1 MAFWSKITGIIGNI
15 FTLGIGSNA
24 HALKDHTD
32 GIAVRNN
39 ADGAN
44 ANIII
49 ARPQGVNQDIHGA
62 TYLDVKQRIV
72 DIEFAFDGDTY
83 TPGSNNNRYG
93 ICHTSGGTYTA
104 GAIYHEVG
112 TDLFPV
118 PMFKM
123 MMASPQMTFS
133 GTISMVEDA
142 LYITESASAPYA
154 WTLRGGGSAAGL
166 GVVKTIALSFSFSN
180 IGTPVLSTS
189 SIPGGARVLRS
200 SLKIGTPFSGGSN
213 PTCLVEVHGAN
224 VDTLLQAVV
233 DNNVLM
239 SGVNYFDNEEVI
251 AVPLNEGGPVQVIL
265 GGTATA
271 GTGELEVVYVQPL
284 N

>member
-15 FTLGIGSNA
+15 FTLGIGSSA
-24 HALKDHTD
+24 HSLKDHTD

-39 ADGAN
+39 ADAAN

-49 ARPQGVNQDIHGA
+49 ARPQGAYQDIHGA
-62 TYLDVKQRIV
+62 TYLDVKQRIIG
-72 DIEFAFDGDTY
+72 IEFAFDGDVY
-83 TPGSNNNRYG
+83 TPGGNNGRYG

-104 GAIYHEVG
+104 GALYYEVG
-112 TDLFPV
+112 ANMLPV
-118 PMFKM
+118 PMYKM
-123 MMASPQMTFS
+123 LLASPEMTFS

-142 LYITESASAPYA
+142 IYMAESASAPYS
-154 WTLRGGGSAAGL
+154 WTLRGGGSAMGL
-166 GVVKTIALSFSFSN
+166 GVVKTVALSFSYTN

-189 SIPGGARVLRS
+189 TIPGGARVLRS
-200 SLKIGTPFSGGSN
+200 SLRVGTPFSGGSN
-213 PTCLVEVHGAN
+213 PTCAIEVHGAT
-224 VDTLLQAVV
+224 VDTSLQATA

-239 SGVNYFDNEEVI
+239 TGINYFDNEEI
-251 AVPLNEGGPVQVIL
+251 ISIPANEGGPVRVTL

-271 GTGELEVVYVQPL
+271 GSGELEVVYVQPL